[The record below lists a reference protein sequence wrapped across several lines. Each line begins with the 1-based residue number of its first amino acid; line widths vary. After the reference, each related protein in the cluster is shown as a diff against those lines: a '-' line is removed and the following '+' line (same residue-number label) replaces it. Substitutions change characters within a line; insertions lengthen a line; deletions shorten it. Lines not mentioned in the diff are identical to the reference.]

1 MRVQPVAAPAIFAQH
16 STPDHP
22 KPAKSHLVPSNKENS
37 KVELFKS
44 ANFSLL
50 ELANRNKNLGSHV
63 SQSSRANSSISTPR
77 LTPLRLFERNR
88 ASDRMDLDRL
98 EQKLVELENQ
108 ISSAKLAGE
117 EKKFE
122 ILERSIAISEQEL
135 LDNAANL
142 LDCDE
147 VAHVDELELLDVEN
161 SVLLEDVC
169 PAALEV
175 ENATLAEDFLK
186 LKQHL
191 GGVGGGQP
199 RGIVGELLARV
210 ERHIRNAGGD
220 RVDAATQCTLPTV
233 HFAAPFASDSS
244 SDSESV
250 SPFDALGDSPA
261 KKRLSVVTR
270 S

>member
-1 MRVQPVAAPAIFAQH
+1 M
-16 STPDHP
+16 
-22 KPAKSHLVPSNKENS
+22 
-37 KVELFKS
+37 
-44 ANFSLL
+44 L

-88 ASDRMDLDRL
+88 ATDRMDLDRL

-108 ISSAKLAGE
+108 ITTAKQAGE

-122 ILERSIAISEQEL
+122 MLERSIALSEQDI

-147 VAHVDELELLDVEN
+147 VAVENELGLLDVEN
-161 SVLLEDVC
+161 SVMLEDYC
-169 PAALEV
+169 PALDAEV
-175 ENATLAEDFLK
+175 SEETTTLKQDFMK

-191 GGVGGGQP
+191 SVVGGGY
-199 RGIVGELLARV
+199 GIVGELLARV
-210 ERHIRNAGGD
+210 ERHIIGSD
-220 RVDAATQCTLPTV
+220 RERVEAATQCNLPMV
-233 HFAAPFASDSS
+233 HFAAPGFQSESS
-244 SDSESV
+244 SDSEGI
-250 SPFDALGDSPA
+250 SPFDGEFSM

-270 S
+270 SQVK